1 MKLADLNNELS
12 AARERIDAHENEI
25 RYLEEV
31 LVTTSGPARD
41 ICDEL
46 ERNQARLQKLRN
58 QASLLHNQ
66 IAELKVNE
74 T

>member
-1 MKLADLNNELS
+1 MKLADLNNKLS
-12 AARERIDAHENEI
+12 SARERIDAHENEI

-66 IAELKVNE
+66 ITELKLNE

>member
-1 MKLADLNNELS
+1 MNLVDLNNKLS

-58 QASLLHNQ
+58 QASLLYNQ
-66 IAELKVNE
+66 ITELKLNE

>member
-31 LVTTSGPARD
+31 LLTTSGPARD

-46 ERNQARLQKLRN
+46 ERNQVRLRELRN

>member
-1 MKLADLNNELS
+1 MNLADLNNKLS
-12 AARERIDAHENEI
+12 EARERIDAHENEI

-58 QASLLHNQ
+58 QASLLYNQ
-66 IAELKVNE
+66 ITELKLNE

>member
-1 MKLADLNNELS
+1 MKLADLNNKLS
-12 AARERIDAHENEI
+12 ASRERIDAHENEI

-31 LVTTSGPARD
+31 LLTTSGPARD

-46 ERNQARLQKLRN
+46 ERNQVRLRELRN

-66 IAELKVNE
+66 IAELKQNE
-74 T
+74 D

>member
-46 ERNQARLQKLRN
+46 ERNKSRLQNLRN
-58 QASLLHNQ
+58 RASLLHNQ
-66 IAELKVNE
+66 ITELKLNE

>member
-1 MKLADLNNELS
+1 MKLADLNNKLS
-12 AARERIDAHENEI
+12 EARERIDAHENEI

-41 ICDEL
+41 ICDDL
-46 ERNQARLQKLRN
+46 ERNHVRLRELRN
-58 QASLLHNQ
+58 QAAVLHNQ
-66 IAELKVNE
+66 ITELKLNE